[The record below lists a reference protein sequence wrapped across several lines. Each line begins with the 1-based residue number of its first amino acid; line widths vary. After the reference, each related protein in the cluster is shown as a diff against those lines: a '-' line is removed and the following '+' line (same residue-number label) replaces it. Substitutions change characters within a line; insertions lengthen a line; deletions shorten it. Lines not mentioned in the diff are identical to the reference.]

1 MILQQVKVFWC
12 YHCNVPLIASSDQIS
27 NAMVSFPWVVI
38 LGVAEPKRTTVSRE
52 RVCGVGRASEDT
64 ISIANGVHQLAFDR
78 NSHTQTLNILS
89 SRVHLLVERERKC
102 CLRMSAVMISA

>member
-12 YHCNVPLIASSDQIS
+12 YHCNVPLITSFIYESHT
-27 NAMVSFPWVVI
+27 MVPFPGPVV
-38 LGVAEPKRTTVSRE
+38 LTVPKPKRSAISRE
-52 RVCGVGRASEDT
+52 RVCSVGRASEDT
-64 ISIANGVHQLAFDR
+64 GGIVNGMHQLAFDR

-89 SRVHLLVERERKC
+89 SRVHLPVARERKC